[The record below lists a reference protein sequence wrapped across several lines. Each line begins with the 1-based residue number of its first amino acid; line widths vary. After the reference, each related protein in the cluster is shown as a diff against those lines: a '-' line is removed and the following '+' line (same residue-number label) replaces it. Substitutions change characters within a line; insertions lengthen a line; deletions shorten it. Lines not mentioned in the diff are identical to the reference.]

1 MFQWQNAFERHFR
14 HRHEF
19 FWLDWTRMKLDR
31 WERERERERER
42 VTGILRDERV
52 ESENFHCTYLG
63 RRIIAQ
69 LWPILWRF
77 YDRKLLLFS
86 RNLDYFLYG
95 HNWYTWATTCWVC
108 VKEKE
113 RERKI
118 VWNAGLVLWKHT
130 ILILAKMWIKMCIY
144 FCKNGCKGTNIW
156 QTILVAICTVNLLL
170 STERSW
176 DRIRPFYSSSR
187 LKNNICNRN

>member
-31 WERERERERER
+31 WERER
-42 VTGILRDERV
+42 VTAILRKERV
-52 ESENFHCTYLG
+52 ESENFHSTCLG

-77 YDRKLLLFS
+77 YDRKLRLFS

-95 HNWYTWATTCWVC
+95 HNCYTWATTSWVC

-130 ILILAKMWIKMCIY
+130 ILILAKMWIKCAFISA
-144 FCKNGCKGTNIW
+144 KT
-156 QTILVAICTVNLLL
+156 VAKVPT
-170 STERSW
+170 
-176 DRIRPFYSSSR
+176 FGR
-187 LKNNICNRN
+187 LFL